1 MPRGRAFPQL
11 VLDIL
16 SLKARLELASAV
28 THPTARRP
36 VLFALVRYA
45 VIYQTRDPLK
55 LVHQRAKMVCAM
67 EKFVKA
73 IVFEAHRLCRLAP
86 LPAQAVLN
94 ADSPLNV
101 LFVREVD

>member
-45 VIYQTRDPLK
+45 VIYQMRDPVK

-67 EKFVKA
+67 EKNCESHCIRSSSSLSVGTTSCTSYS
-73 IVFEAHRLCRLAP
+73 ERR
-86 LPAQAVLN
+86 
-94 ADSPLNV
+94 
-101 LFVREVD
+101 